1 MDPFTWIHSEK
12 ISLNKKKINLS
23 TIKWLV
29 RIAATAKGS
38 LFFLFVIKILQGVV
52 GIVFAFFLR
61 TVIDAAVSGNEHDFY
76 LYLSLGSGIVVT
88 EVVLYWLAIYYKE
101 KPAAVLARNI
111 RHATFKQLLQ
121 RSYPDIS
128 KVHTG
133 EWMTRINS
141 DGIVIA
147 NAIMSLVPGTAGLIV
162 QLVCAL
168 VAMFLLLPRMAW
180 ILIPLGAGM
189 ILISLFMRIRLKNY
203 HKAVQ
208 RKEGISYSFL
218 QESLGSMSIIRTYVR
233 EEQTGL
239 EAWEKLDGV
248 VKAKLR
254 RARFI
259 SFCSSAVYA
268 LIRVSYFVGVAVCS
282 FRLLKNVMTYG
293 MMAAVLQ
300 LIRQADLPLAEVTSA
315 VPKFFNMI
323 ASAERLIE
331 IEKLD
336 IDYADDPVTPDE
348 ARRFYE
354 EELSGIGFNKVHF
367 SYNHDAA
374 GEVLSEMSLSIH
386 KGDYVAF
393 TGESGCGKSTTMN
406 LLMGLYHPDSGDI
419 FLRSENGSEQKLDAR
434 WRTLYAYV
442 PQENLLMSGKIRDV
456 VTFADCDA
464 VDQDEKIWHALRI
477 ACAEEF
483 VKALPDGLDTQL
495 GEHGAGLSEGQMQRL
510 AIARAIFSRR
520 PILLLDESTSALDEL
535 TEKKLLDNLKS
546 MTDRTVVI
554 ITHRPAALSICT
566 RRIHFSNESGAET
579 I

>member
-1 MDPFTWIHSEK
+1 M
-12 ISLNKKKINLS
+12 NKQKINIS

-38 LFFLFVIKILQGVV
+38 LFFLFLIKILQGIV

-76 LYLSLGSGIVVT
+76 LYLALGSGIIVA
-88 EVVLYWLAIYYKE
+88 EVVLYWLATYYKE

-111 RHATFKQLLQ
+111 RHATFEQLLK

-141 DGIVIA
+141 DGVIIA
-147 NAIMSLVPGTAGLIV
+147 NAITSLIPGTAGLIV
-162 QLVCAL
+162 QMVCAL
-168 VAMFLLLPRMAW
+168 AAMFLLLPRMAW

-189 ILISLFMRIRLKNY
+189 IMISLFMRIRLKNY
-203 HKAVQ
+203 HKNVQ
-208 RKEGISYSFL
+208 RNEGISYSYL

-239 EAWEKLDGV
+239 EAYQKLDGV

-259 SFCSSAVYA
+259 SCCSSAVYA
-268 LIRVSYFVGVAVCS
+268 LIRVSYFLGVAVCS

-336 IDYADDPVTPDE
+336 LDYTDEPVAPDE

-354 EELSGIGFNKVHF
+354 EELCEIGFNKVHF
-367 SYNHDAA
+367 SYNHDAPF
-374 GEVLSEMSLSIH
+374 VLPHGLCVIFCCKLVDKCFQLFHCLRFPCRLTVTKMNQCRNRRSIGKGQYSRIASFDDSLLHHPGKDFCKHRFCSVEKIVVCQITDPFIVKLLRQQEFSALNDSFIVNGKIH
-386 KGDYVAF
+386 HFHRKPLQLLHAVRYGRHSTGRTHIFFIVGSHHFHNCIKSFFF
-393 TGESGCGKSTTMN
+393 TGKMPVKSR
-406 LLMGLYHPDSGDI
+406 LYNSYRIGNVLDI
-419 FLRSENGSEQKLDAR
+419 R
-434 WRTLYAYV
+434 
-442 PQENLLMSGKIRDV
+442 
-456 VTFADCDA
+456 C
-464 VDQDEKIWHALRI
+464 RI
-477 ACAEEF
+477 TVFC
-483 VKALPDGLDTQL
+483 
-495 GEHGAGLSEGQMQRL
+495 
-510 AIARAIFSRR
+510 
-520 PILLLDESTSALDEL
+520 
-535 TEKKLLDNLKS
+535 KKLK
-546 MTDRTVVI
+546 
-554 ITHRPAALSICT
+554 
-566 RRIHFSNESGAET
+566 
-579 I
+579 

>member
-1 MDPFTWIHSEK
+1 M
-12 ISLNKKKINLS
+12 NKQKINIS

-38 LFFLFVIKILQGVV
+38 LFFLFLIKILQGIV

-76 LYLSLGSGIVVT
+76 LYLALGSGIIVA
-88 EVVLYWLAIYYKE
+88 EVVLYWLATYYKE

-111 RHATFKQLLQ
+111 RHATFEQLLK

-141 DGIVIA
+141 DGVIIA
-147 NAIMSLVPGTAGLIV
+147 NAITSLIPGTAGLIV
-162 QLVCAL
+162 QMVCAL
-168 VAMFLLLPRMAW
+168 AAMFLLLPRMAW

-189 ILISLFMRIRLKNY
+189 IMISLFMRIRLKNY
-203 HKAVQ
+203 HKNVQ
-208 RKEGISYSFL
+208 RNEGISYSYL

-239 EAWEKLDGV
+239 EAYQKLDGV

-259 SFCSSAVYA
+259 SCCSSAVYA
-268 LIRVSYFVGVAVCS
+268 LIRVSYFLGVAVCS

-336 IDYADDPVTPDE
+336 LDYTDEPVAPDE

-354 EELSGIGFNKVHF
+354 EELCEIGFNKVHF

-374 GEVLSEMSLSIH
+374 SSEVLSEMSMAIH

-419 FLRSENGSEQKLDAR
+419 FLRSENGSEQTLDAR

-442 PQENLLMSGKIRDV
+442 PQENLLMSGKIREV
-456 VTFADCDA
+456 VTFADSEA
-464 VDQDEKIWHALRI
+464 GNRDEKIWQALRI

-483 VKALPDGLDTQL
+483 VKALPDGLDTLL
-495 GEHGAGLSEGQMQRL
+495 GEHGAGLSEGQMQRI

-566 RRIHFSNESGAET
+566 RRIHFSNEPRGGDIIE
-579 I
+579 

>member
-1 MDPFTWIHSEK
+1 M
-12 ISLNKKKINLS
+12 NKQKINIS

-38 LFFLFVIKILQGVV
+38 LFFLFLIKILQGIV

-76 LYLSLGSGIVVT
+76 LYLALGSGIIVA
-88 EVVLYWLAIYYKE
+88 EVVLYWLATYYKE

-111 RHATFKQLLQ
+111 RHATFEQLLK

-141 DGIVIA
+141 DGVIIA
-147 NAIMSLVPGTAGLIV
+147 NAITSLIPGTAGLIV
-162 QLVCAL
+162 QMVCAL
-168 VAMFLLLPRMAW
+168 AAMFLLLPRMAW

-189 ILISLFMRIRLKNY
+189 IMISLFMRIRLKNY
-203 HKAVQ
+203 HKNVQ
-208 RKEGISYSFL
+208 RNEGISYSYL

-239 EAWEKLDGV
+239 EAYQKLDGV

-259 SFCSSAVYA
+259 SCCSSAVYA
-268 LIRVSYFVGVAVCS
+268 LIRVSYFLGVAVCS

-336 IDYADDPVTPDE
+336 LDYTDEPVAPDE

-354 EELSGIGFNKVHF
+354 EELCEIG
-367 SYNHDAA
+367 
-374 GEVLSEMSLSIH
+374 L
-386 KGDYVAF
+386 GDYVAF

-406 LLMGLYHPDSGDI
+406 LLMGLYRPDSGDI
-419 FLRSENGSEQKLDAR
+419 FLRTENGSEQTLDAR

-442 PQENLLMSGKIRDV
+442 PQENLLMSGKIREV
-456 VTFADCDA
+456 VTFADSEA
-464 VDQDEKIWHALRI
+464 GNRDEKIWQALRI

-483 VKALPDGLDTQL
+483 VKALPDGLDTLL
-495 GEHGAGLSEGQMQRL
+495 GEHGAGLSEGQMQRI

-566 RRIHFSNESGAET
+566 RRIHFSNESRGGDIIE
-579 I
+579 